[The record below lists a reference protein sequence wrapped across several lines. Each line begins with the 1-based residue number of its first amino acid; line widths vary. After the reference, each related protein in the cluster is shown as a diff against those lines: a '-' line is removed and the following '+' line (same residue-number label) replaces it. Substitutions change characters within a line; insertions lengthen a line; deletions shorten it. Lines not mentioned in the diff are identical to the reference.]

1 MAIHV
6 SECVLLSHQIS
17 ITRLIPPSG
26 WTGTITGKMKSMP
39 GLRTRYMVER
49 KKWNLTRST
58 NEPRVPTTFCYETSA
73 DWSGPTTS

>member
-39 GLRTRYMVER
+39 GLRTRYMVELDPEFR
-49 KKWNLTRST
+49 TEAGETEVDALAEEMEPHV
-58 NEPRVPTTFCYETSA
+58 NE
-73 DWSGPTTS
+73 

>member
-39 GLRTRYMVER
+39 GLRTRYMVELDPEFR
-49 KKWNLTRST
+49 TEAGGTEVDALAEEMEPHEI
-58 NEPRVPTTFCYETSA
+58 NE
-73 DWSGPTTS
+73 

>member
-39 GLRTRYMVER
+39 GLRTRYMVELDPEFR
-49 KKWNLTRST
+49 TEAGGTEVDALAEEMEPHV
-58 NEPRVPTTFCYETSA
+58 NE
-73 DWSGPTTS
+73 

>member
-39 GLRTRYMVER
+39 GLRIRYTVELDPEFR
-49 KKWNLTRST
+49 MEAGGTEVDALAEEMEPHV
-58 NEPRVPTTFCYETSA
+58 NE
-73 DWSGPTTS
+73 